1 MMNIT
6 TVGVDLAKEVITVCT
21 MDTHGHVLKTRDLR
35 AVEFS
40 AWLLQLP
47 AGTILGMEA
56 CSSAHHWA
64 RKLQAMGLVPKLMAA
79 EFV

>member
-6 TVGVDLAKEVITVCT
+6 TVGVDLAKDVITVCT
-21 MDTHGHVLKTRDLR
+21 MDTRGHVLKIRDLR
-35 AVEFS
+35 ATEFS

-64 RKLQAMGLVPKLMAA
+64 RKMQAIGLPKFARYKVA
-79 EFV
+79 